1 MKNNEIASEALFKIM
16 VLFLRITK
24 KFHEL
29 EKVSIDIGE
38 GEKLYPSELHV
49 IEAVGNGYGN
59 KVTVLSEKFGITKG
73 AVSQVVNKLYEKGFI
88 NKERNEKYGKEIIIS
103 LTEKGWTAFELQ
115 DEWHKRME
123 TEFID
128 YLETFTPEKIDS
140 FLQILGKME
149 DFIDTFL
156 REME

>member
-29 EKVSIDIGE
+29 EKVSIDIGD

-73 AVSQVVNKLYEKGFI
+73 AVSQV
-88 NKERNEKYGKEIIIS
+88 
-103 LTEKGWTAFELQ
+103 
-115 DEWHKRME
+115 
-123 TEFID
+123 
-128 YLETFTPEKIDS
+128 
-140 FLQILGKME
+140 
-149 DFIDTFL
+149 
-156 REME
+156 